1 MAEAPGPGAAGPA
14 DAASRRAHDRELIR
28 RLLGYVRPH
37 WRVFALG
44 VVGMVLT
51 AATEPALPALFKV
64 LLDQGFGRDGADWL
78 LWGLPL
84 AMIALFVARGVFTF
98 AMNYAMSWVSQRV
111 LADLRRDM
119 FARLAEM
126 PASFFARE
134 ASGRTIAKLVNDV
147 GHVTQTLGAVI
158 VILVR
163 DSAVIVGLLGWLLY
177 LNWKLTLIA
186 AVLIPIVGVMVAA
199 FSKRMRRLS
208 SEQMRYTGEL
218 TGVVEEAI
226 RCSPVIKVY
235 GGQDYEKAR
244 FASANERLRNFARR
258 MTVASATIVPMTQLA
273 AALAVAVVV
282 WIALVQSR
290 ADQTTVGGFVSFLTA
305 MLMLLAPLK
314 HLANVNGDLQRA
326 LAAAEVVFD
335 FVDEP
340 LEPDAGTRTLER
352 ARGEIAFERVSFRY
366 PGTERWA
373 LQGIDLRIA
382 PGETVALVGPSGG
395 GKTSL
400 ANLIPRFHSATE
412 GRVTLDG
419 VPIETLALASLRSHV
434 AWVSQQVMLFNDTI
448 AANVAY
454 GARRGAPRERIEAA
468 LRAAHLHEFVASLP
482 EGLETVIGDNGIRLS
497 GGQRQRLSIA
507 RAILKDAPVLILD
520 EATSALDNES
530 ERHVQ
535 AALETLMRDRTT
547 LVIAHRLST
556 IVNADRIVVL
566 ADGRIVEAGRHDEL
580 IARDGLYAR
589 LHSAGEASFV
599 Q

>member
-1 MAEAPGPGAAGPA
+1 MADGAADGP
-14 DAASRRAHDRELIR
+14 DTRGRDRELLR
-28 RLLGYVRPH
+28 RLYGYVRPH
-37 WRVFALG
+37 WKVLALG
-44 VVGMVLT
+44 VLGMIAT

-64 LLDQGFGRDGADWL
+64 LLDDGFGAKGADWL
-78 LWGLPL
+78 LWALPL
-84 AMIALFVARGVFTF
+84 AVILLFVARGVATF
-98 AMNYAMSWVSQRV
+98 AMNYAMTWISQRV
-111 LADLRRDM
+111 LTDLRRDM
-119 FARLAEM
+119 FARLAAM

-134 ASGRTIAKLVNDV
+134 SGGQLIAKLVNDV
-147 GHVTQTLGAVI
+147 NNVTQTLAAVAV
-158 VILVR
+158 VIVR
-163 DSAVIVGLLGWLLY
+163 DSAVIVGLLAWLFW
-177 LNWKLTLIA
+177 LNWRLTLIA
-186 AVLIPIVGVMVAA
+186 AVLIPIVAVMVRA

-208 SEQMRYTGEL
+208 AEQMRYVGEM

-226 RCSPVIKVY
+226 RCNPVIKVY

-244 FASANERLRNFARR
+244 FHAANERLRNFARR
-258 MTVASATIVPMTQLA
+258 MTVATATIVPMTQLA
-273 AALAVAVVV
+273 AALAVAIVVA
-282 WIALVQSR
+282 IALVQSR
-290 ADQTTVGGFVSFLTA
+290 ADQTSVGGFVSFLTA

-326 LAAAEVVFD
+326 LAAADVVFR

-340 LEPDAGTRTLER
+340 VEPDAGTRVIER
-352 ARGEIAFERVSFRY
+352 ARGEIVFERVGFRY
-366 PGTERWA
+366 EGAERPA
-373 LQGIDLRIA
+373 LAGIDLRIA

-412 GRVTLDG
+412 GRVLLDG
-419 VPIETLALASLRSHV
+419 IPIETLTLSSLRAQV

-454 GARRGAPRERIEAA
+454 GTRRDAPRERIEAA
-468 LRAAHLHEFVASLP
+468 IRAAHLHEFVASLP

-530 ERHVQ
+530 ERFVQ

-556 IVNADRIVVL
+556 IVNADRILVM
-566 ADGRIVEAGRHDEL
+566 ADGRLVESGSHAEL
-580 IARDGLYAR
+580 IERDGLYAR
-589 LHSAGEASFV
+589 LYTAGEASF
-599 Q
+599 QA

>member
-1 MAEAPGPGAAGPA
+1 MAEPKAVRPGA
-14 DAASRRAHDRELIR
+14 RDRELLR
-28 RLLGYVRPH
+28 RLYGYARPH
-37 WRVFALG
+37 WKVLAVGVLG
-44 VVGMVLT
+44 MIAT

-64 LLDQGFGRDGADWL
+64 LLDDGFGAKGADWL
-78 LWGLPL
+78 LWALPL
-84 AMIALFVARGVFTF
+84 AVILLFVVRGVATFT
-98 AMNYAMSWVSQRV
+98 MNYAMTWISQRV
-111 LADLRRDM
+111 LTDLRRDM
-119 FARLAEM
+119 FARLAAM

-134 ASGRTIAKLVNDV
+134 SAGQLIAKLVNDV
-147 GHVTQTLGAVI
+147 NNVTQTLAAVA
-158 VILVR
+158 VVLVR
-163 DSAVIVGLLGWLLY
+163 DSAVIVGLLAWLFW
-177 LNWKLTLIA
+177 LNWRLTLIA
-186 AVLIPIVGVMVAA
+186 AVLIPIVAVMVRA

-208 SEQMRYTGEL
+208 AEQMRHVGEM

-226 RCSPVIKVY
+226 RCNPVVKVY
-235 GGQDYEKAR
+235 GGQEYEKAR
-244 FASANERLRNFARR
+244 FHAANERLRNFARR
-258 MTVASATIVPMTQLA
+258 MTVATATIVPMTQLA
-273 AALAVAVVV
+273 AAVAVAIVVA
-282 WIALVQSR
+282 IALAQSR
-290 ADQTTVGGFVSFLTA
+290 ADQTSVGGFVSFLTA

-326 LAAAEVVFD
+326 LAAADIVFR

-340 LEPDAGTRTLER
+340 VEPDAGTRRIER
-352 ARGEIAFERVSFRY
+352 ARGEIVFERVGFRY
-366 PGTERWA
+366 EGAERPA
-373 LQGIDLRIA
+373 LAGIDLRIA

-412 GRVTLDG
+412 GRVLLDG
-419 VPIETLALASLRSHV
+419 IPVESLTLASLRAQV

-454 GARRGAPRERIEAA
+454 GAQRDASRERIEAA
-468 LRAAHLHEFVASLP
+468 IRAAHLHEFVASLP

-530 ERHVQ
+530 ERFVQ

-556 IVNADRIVVL
+556 IVGADRILVM
-566 ADGRIVEAGRHDEL
+566 ADGRIVESGTHAEL
-580 IARDGLYAR
+580 LERDGLYAR
-589 LHSAGEASFV
+589 LRAAGEVSVAP
-599 Q
+599 